1 VDPVR
6 LRRRD
11 DPLLEILAGTGRQMA
26 DAALPTVVFVVV
38 WLVAQALVWPE
49 PILLGGLAAVVVAAV
64 IAVIR
69 WRGGERP
76 RAAAVGLLVAVVATL
91 IALYTGRAE
100 DFFLPRIIANAG
112 SLAAWLVSIA
122 IRWPLLGL
130 VVSAAL
136 GRPRAWRD
144 DPDLVRGYCRASWL
158 WAAQYLVRIV
168 VMLPLWAAD
177 KVVALGIA
185 QVVLTW
191 PLVLVC
197 ALGSWPLVRSAL
209 PSGHP
214 GPRHPVDGGF
224 VPGEQRSDAEPSDP
238 VQGPM

>member
-1 VDPVR
+1 MR

-11 DPLLEILAGTGRQMA
+11 DPLLEILAGTGRRMA
-26 DAALPTVVFVVV
+26 DAVLPTAVFVVV
-38 WLVAQALVWPE
+38 WLVARAASWPE
-49 PILLGGLAAVVVAAV
+49 PILLGGLASVVVAGVVAV
-64 IAVIR
+64 VR
-69 WRGGERP
+69 WRAGERP
-76 RAAAVGLLVAVVATL
+76 GAAAVGLLIAVAATL
-91 IALYTGRAE
+91 VALYTGRAE

-136 GRPRAWRD
+136 GKPRSWRY
-144 DPDLVRGYCRASWL
+144 DPDLVRGYSRASWL

-168 VMLPLWAAD
+168 VLLPLWFAD
-177 KVVALGIA
+177 EVVALGIA

-191 PLVLVC
+191 PLVILC

-209 PSGHP
+209 PPEHP
-214 GPRHPVDGGF
+214 GPRHPVDARP
-224 VPGEQRSDAEPSDP
+224 VEERAADEAETPG
-238 VQGPM
+238 

>member
-1 VDPVR
+1 VDAVR
-6 LRRRD
+6 LTRRD
-11 DPLLEILAGTGRQMA
+11 DPLLEILSGTGRRMA
-26 DAALPTVVFVVV
+26 DAVLPTAAFVVV
-38 WLVAQALVWPE
+38 WLVAQAASWPE
-49 PILLGGLAAVVVAAV
+49 PILLGGLASVVAALV
-64 IAVIR
+64 IAIVR

-76 RAAAVGLLVAVVATL
+76 RAAAVGLLIAVVATL

-100 DFFLPRIIANAG
+100 DFFLPRILANAG

-136 GRPRAWRD
+136 GRPRAWRN

-168 VMLPLWAAD
+168 VLLPLWFAD
-177 KVVALGIA
+177 QVVALGIA

-191 PLVLVC
+191 PLVVVC

-209 PSGHP
+209 PPGHP
-214 GPRHPVDGGF
+214 GPRHPVDGRPAAARATDEAET
-224 VPGEQRSDAEPSDP
+224 PG
-238 VQGPM
+238 

>member
-1 VDPVR
+1 VDAVR
-6 LRRRD
+6 RGRRD
-11 DPLLEILAGTGRQMA
+11 DPILEALAGTGRGMA
-26 DAALPTVVFVVV
+26 DAALPTVAFVVV
-38 WLVAQALVWPE
+38 WLLAQILTWPE
-49 PILLGGLAAVVVAAV
+49 PILIGGLAAVVVAAA
-64 IAVIR
+64 IAVVR

-76 RAAAVGLLVAVVATL
+76 RAASVGLLIAVAAALV
-91 IALYTGRAE
+91 ALYTGRAE
-100 DFFLPRIIANAG
+100 DFFLPRIIANGG

-122 IRWPLLGL
+122 VRWPLLGL

-168 VMLPLWAAD
+168 VLLPLWFAD
-177 KVVALGIA
+177 QVVALGIA

-209 PSGHP
+209 PPGHP
-214 GPRHPVDGGF
+214 GPRHPVAGGL
-224 VPGEQRSDAEPSDP
+224 VPDAATSDVA
-238 VQGPM
+238 GPA

>member
-1 VDPVR
+1 MG
-6 LRRRD
+6 RD
-11 DPLLEILAGTGRQMA
+11 DPLLEILAGTGRRMA
-26 DAALPTVVFVVV
+26 DAVVPTAAFVVV
-38 WLVAQALVWPE
+38 WLVAQAVSWPE
-49 PILLGGLAAVVVAAV
+49 PILLGGLASIVVAGAVAVV
-64 IAVIR
+64 R

-76 RAAAVGLLVAVVATL
+76 RAAAVGLLIAVVATL

-100 DFFLPRIIANAG
+100 DFFLPRIVANAG

-122 IRWPLLGL
+122 SRWPLLGL

-136 GRPRAWRD
+136 GKPRAWRD

-158 WAAQYLVRIV
+158 WAAQYLVRLV
-168 VMLPLWAAD
+168 VLLPLWFAD
-177 KVVALGIA
+177 DVVALGVA

-209 PSGHP
+209 PPGHP
-214 GPRHPVDGGF
+214 GPRHPVNARRAEEQAVDEAGA
-224 VPGEQRSDAEPSDP
+224 PG
-238 VQGPM
+238 

>member
-1 VDPVR
+1 VDAVR
-6 LRRRD
+6 RGRRD
-11 DPLLEILAGTGRQMA
+11 DPILEALAGTGRGMA
-26 DAALPTVVFVVV
+26 DAALPTVAFVVV
-38 WLVAQALVWPE
+38 WLLAQVLTWPE
-49 PILLGGLAAVVVAAV
+49 PILIGGLAAVVVAAAT
-64 IAVIR
+64 AVVR

-76 RAAAVGLLVAVVATL
+76 RAASVGLLIAVAATL

-100 DFFLPRIIANAG
+100 DFFLPRIIANGG

-122 IRWPLLGL
+122 VRWPLLGL

-136 GRPRAWRD
+136 GRPRAWRE

-168 VMLPLWAAD
+168 VLLPLWFAD
-177 KVVALGIA
+177 QVVALGVA

-209 PSGHP
+209 PPGHP
-214 GPRHPVDGGF
+214 GPRHPVEGGF
-224 VPGEQRSDAEPSDP
+224 VPDPATSDA
-238 VQGPM
+238 GPM

>member
-1 VDPVR
+1 M
-6 LRRRD
+6 RRRD
-11 DPLLEILAGTGRQMA
+11 DPILEALAGSGRGMA
-26 DAALPTVVFVVV
+26 DAALPTVAFVVV
-38 WLVAQALVWPE
+38 WLIAQGVGWPE
-49 PILLGGLAAVVVAAV
+49 PILLGGLGAVVVATV
-64 IAVIR
+64 IAVVR

-76 RAAAVGLLVAVVATL
+76 RAASVGLLLAVGATL

-122 IRWPLLGL
+122 VRWPLLGL

-168 VMLPLWAAD
+168 VLLPLWFAD
-177 KVVALGIA
+177 QVVALGIA

-209 PSGHP
+209 PPGHP
-214 GPRHPVDGGF
+214 GPRHPVEGGF
-224 VPGEQRSDAEPSDP
+224 VPECSTSC
-238 VQGPM
+238 

>member
-1 VDPVR
+1 V
-6 LRRRD
+6 RRRD
-11 DPLLEILAGTGRQMA
+11 DPILEALAGSGRGMA
-26 DAALPTVVFVVV
+26 DAALPTVAFVVV
-38 WLVAQALVWPE
+38 WLIAQGVGWPE
-49 PILLGGLAAVVVAAV
+49 PILLGGLVAVVVAGAV
-64 IAVIR
+64 AVVR

-76 RAAAVGLLVAVVATL
+76 RAASVGLLIAVVATL

-100 DFFLPRIIANAG
+100 DFFLPRIIANGG

-122 IRWPLLGL
+122 ARWPLLGL

-136 GRPRAWRD
+136 GRPRAWRE

-158 WAAQYLVRIV
+158 WTAQYLVRIV
-168 VMLPLWAAD
+168 VLLPLWFAD
-177 KVVALGIA
+177 QVVALGIA

-209 PSGHP
+209 PPGHP
-214 GPRHPVDGGF
+214 GPRHPVAGGF
-224 VPGEQRSDAEPSDP
+224 VPEAARTEASDLA
-238 VQGPM
+238 

>member
-1 VDPVR
+1 V
-6 LRRRD
+6 RRRD
-11 DPLLEILAGTGRQMA
+11 DPILEALAGSGRGMA
-26 DAALPTVVFVVV
+26 DAALPTVAFVVV
-38 WLVAQALVWPE
+38 WLIAQGVGWPE
-49 PILLGGLAAVVVAAV
+49 PILLGGLAAVVVAVV
-64 IAVIR
+64 IALVR

-76 RAAAVGLLVAVVATL
+76 RAASVGLLLAVGATL

-136 GRPRAWRD
+136 GRPRAWRE

-158 WAAQYLVRIV
+158 WAAQYLVRIAV
-168 VMLPLWAAD
+168 LLPLWFAD
-177 KVVALGIA
+177 QVVALGIA
-185 QVVLTW
+185 QVALTW

-209 PSGHP
+209 PPGHP
-214 GPRHPVDGGF
+214 GPRHPVAGGF
-224 VPGEQRSDAEPSDP
+224 VPEAATSDAA
-238 VQGPM
+238 GPGAG

>member
-1 VDPVR
+1 VR
-6 LRRRD
+6 RGRRD
-11 DPLLEILAGTGRQMA
+11 DPILEALAGTGRGMA
-26 DAALPTVVFVVV
+26 DAALPTVAFVVV
-38 WLVAQALVWPE
+38 WLLAQVLTWPE
-49 PILLGGLAAVVVAAV
+49 PILIGGLAAVVVAAAT
-64 IAVIR
+64 AVVR

-76 RAAAVGLLVAVVATL
+76 RAASVGLLIAVAATL

-100 DFFLPRIIANAG
+100 DFFLPRIIANGG

-122 IRWPLLGL
+122 VRWPLLGL

-158 WAAQYLVRIV
+158 WAAQYLVRIAV
-168 VMLPLWAAD
+168 LLPLWFAD
-177 KVVALGIA
+177 QVVALGIA

-209 PSGHP
+209 PPGHP
-214 GPRHPVDGGF
+214 GPRHPVAGGF
-224 VPGEQRSDAEPSDP
+224 VPDAATAAAPDAA
-238 VQGPM
+238 GPA

>member
-1 VDPVR
+1 MR
-6 LRRRD
+6 RGRRD
-11 DPLLEILAGTGRQMA
+11 DPILEALAGTGRGMA
-26 DAALPTVVFVVV
+26 DAALPTVAFVVV
-38 WLVAQALVWPE
+38 WLLAQILTWPE
-49 PILLGGLAAVVVAAV
+49 PILIGGLAAVVVAAA
-64 IAVIR
+64 IAVVR

-76 RAAAVGLLVAVVATL
+76 RAASVGLLIAVAAALV
-91 IALYTGRAE
+91 ALYTGRAE
-100 DFFLPRIIANAG
+100 DFFLPRIIANGG

-122 IRWPLLGL
+122 VRWPLLGL

-168 VMLPLWAAD
+168 VLLPLWFAD
-177 KVVALGIA
+177 QVVALGIA

-209 PSGHP
+209 PPGHP
-214 GPRHPVDGGF
+214 GPRHPVAGGL
-224 VPGEQRSDAEPSDP
+224 VPDAATSDVA
-238 VQGPM
+238 GPA

>member
-1 VDPVR
+1 MR
-6 LRRRD
+6 LTGRD
-11 DPLLEILAGTGRQMA
+11 DPLLEILAGTGRQIA
-26 DAALPTVVFVVV
+26 DAVVPTAAFVVV
-38 WLVAQALVWPE
+38 WLVAQAVSWPE
-49 PILLGGLAAVVVAAV
+49 PILLGGLASIVVAGAVAVV
-64 IAVIR
+64 R

-100 DFFLPRIIANAG
+100 DFFLPRIVANAG

-136 GRPRAWRD
+136 GKPRAWRD

-158 WAAQYLVRIV
+158 WAAQYLVRLMV
-168 VMLPLWAAD
+168 LLPLWFAD
-177 KVVALGIA
+177 DVVALGVA

-191 PLVLVC
+191 PLVLAC

-209 PSGHP
+209 PPGHP
-214 GPRHPVDGGF
+214 GPRHPVNARRAE
-224 VPGEQRSDAEPSDP
+224 EQAVDEA
-238 VQGPM
+238 GAAG

>member
-1 VDPVR
+1 MR
-6 LRRRD
+6 LTGRD

-26 DAALPTVVFVVV
+26 DAVVPTAAFVVV
-38 WLVAQALVWPE
+38 WLVAQAVSWPE
-49 PILLGGLAAVVVAAV
+49 PILLGGLASIVVAGAVAVV
-64 IAVIR
+64 R

-76 RAAAVGLLVAVVATL
+76 RAAAVGLLIAVVATL

-100 DFFLPRIIANAG
+100 DFFLPRIVANAG

-136 GRPRAWRD
+136 GKPRAWRD

-158 WAAQYLVRIV
+158 WAAQYLVRLV
-168 VMLPLWAAD
+168 VLLPLWFAD
-177 KVVALGIA
+177 DVVALGVA

-191 PLVLVC
+191 PLVLAC

-209 PSGHP
+209 PPGHP
-214 GPRHPVDGGF
+214 GPRHPVNARRAE
-224 VPGEQRSDAEPSDP
+224 EQAVDEAGAADRS
-238 VQGPM
+238 

>member
-1 VDPVR
+1 M
-6 LRRRD
+6 RRRD
-11 DPLLEILAGTGRQMA
+11 DPILEVLAGTGRGMA
-26 DAALPTVVFVVV
+26 DAALPTVAFVVV
-38 WLVAQALVWPE
+38 WLVAQAAGRPE
-49 PILLGGLAAVVVAAV
+49 PILLGGLAAVVVAGV
-64 IAVIR
+64 IAVVR

-76 RAAAVGLLVAVVATL
+76 RAASVGLLIAVAATL

-100 DFFLPRIIANAG
+100 DFFLPRIIANGG

-122 IRWPLLGL
+122 VRWPLLGL

-168 VMLPLWAAD
+168 VLLPLWFAD
-177 KVVALGIA
+177 QVVALGIA
-185 QVVLTW
+185 QLLLTW

-209 PSGHP
+209 PPGHP
-214 GPRHPVDGGF
+214 GPRHPVEGGF
-224 VPGEQRSDAEPSDP
+224 VSDAATSDAAGAP
-238 VQGPM
+238 DRS